1 MDENS
6 KKIELFGSR
15 FSLDEINFEKTLGS
29 AIEIKFHFYK
39 RL

>member
-6 KKIELFGSR
+6 KKIELFVKVP
-15 FSLDEINFEKTLGS
+15 LDEINFEKTLGS
-29 AIEIKFHFYK
+29 AIEIKFQFCK